1 MKATDQEQARR
12 LGEYADELVTA
23 RGVAGQVSDPPSP
36 EDHELEQLRA
46 LVRRLSAARIAP
58 PPGFQEALAA
68 RLRQPEDPVAV
79 PAPDSTAEAAPGKWW
94 RPFADWIQVPR
105 VAMTGVTMAVV
116 LLLFSQSLI
125 DHQVLSAQSVLLRSD
140 EALEALAGPGQILYR
155 KWRVQS
161 SGGPGMMTGTA
172 QPGRII
178 EEWMDGEDSERVA
191 ARWYTLDGRLQVA
204 YTTVMSDG
212 EYRPHVYFSP
222 GLYGET
228 RGLLNIEPTMREFG
242 AALAHF
248 PETIALALRLYLD
261 RHYIYAPIR
270 GERHYN
276 RAIFAPSSELSPQLP
291 RVVASFNETQLNGQ
305 EVHRVKLVDSASVT
319 FNWRSVGPSV
329 VRIGQAEIVRFVD
342 KNSMLSVRTEER
354 VVFGDGRRR
363 ESIRELEATDILR
376 KSDQRSDPFI
386 LDVPPGTPARWQ
398 SAHEHLSSVADA
410 LGALSGSGSHSVGR
424 SRRRRARGMSA
435 TPGSCDCTR
444 VTDGWV
450 WVRQA
455 WIRRRTTQR
464 WTTSPP
470 RCVPSLLAAPVAPSR
485 STPRSW
491 ARYRPRSWTLAS

>member
-12 LGEYADELVTA
+12 LGEYADDLVTA
-23 RGVAGQVSDPPSP
+23 RRLAGAVSDPPSP
-36 EDHELEQLRA
+36 EDHELEQLRD
-46 LVRRLSAARIAP
+46 LVRRLTVARIAP

-68 RLRQPEDPVAV
+68 RLRQPADPVEV
-79 PAPDSTAEAAPGKWW
+79 PASEPAAAVVPARSWW
-94 RPFADWIQVPR
+94 PTGDWIQLPR
-105 VAMTGVTMAVV
+105 VEMTGVTMAVV

-125 DHQVLSAQSVLLRSD
+125 DQPVLSAQSVLLRSD
-140 EALEALAGPGQILYR
+140 DALAALAGPGQILYR

-228 RGLLNIEPTMREFG
+228 RGLLNIEPTMREFA
-242 AALAHF
+242 AALDRF
-248 PETIALALRLYLD
+248 PDTSALGLRLYLD

-270 GERHYN
+270 GERNYN

-305 EVHRVKLVDSASVT
+305 DVHRVRLVDSASVT

-329 VRIGQAEIVRFVD
+329 VRIAQAEVVRFVAKD
-342 KNSMLSVRTEER
+342 SMLSVRTEER
-354 VVFGDGRRR
+354 VEFRDGRRR
-363 ESIRELEATDILR
+363 ESIRELEATEILR
-376 KSDQRSDPFI
+376 KTDLRNDPFI
-386 LDVPPGTPARWQ
+386 LDVPPGTPVRWQ
-398 SAHEHLSSVADA
+398 SAREHLSSVADA
-410 LGALSGSGSHSVGR
+410 LDAPSGSP
-424 SRRRRARGMSA
+424 SA
-435 TPGSCDCTR
+435 PNRPTR
-444 VTDGWV
+444 T
-450 WVRQA
+450 R
-455 WIRRRTTQR
+455 
-464 WTTSPP
+464 
-470 RCVPSLLAAPVAPSR
+470 
-485 STPRSW
+485 
-491 ARYRPRSWTLAS
+491 